1 MLFSHFPSVELSGK
15 LPKWENSIPT
25 SQYPTVD
32 TNRHFRFDSLAFWH
46 IWHSGVTESCAA
58 ATIGKAMQCHGLIQF
73 VLFQS
78 FSIYFSLPPL
88 FESSS
93 TTQQGRKFSVR
104 SAGDGSKANQ
114 CSAGYEGLNCGLCV
128 FGYFPVTWR
137 KDQLIETIERYWE
150 SMSNEVVRRFQKKCM
165 SCKNF
170 ERLCKVQDFQHYC
183 LIYMFIIL
191 EFGGILT
198 LDFATLCDHIIQN
211 YIYT

>member
-1 MLFSHFPSVELSGK
+1 MRKQHPNIPVSYSRHKSAFPFRFFGILAYLAQRCDRK
-15 LPKWENSIPT
+15 LCRCNHWQGHAMP
-25 SQYPTVD
+25 
-32 TNRHFRFDSLAFWH
+32 RFDS
-46 IWHSGVTESCAA
+46 VC
-58 ATIGKAMQCHGLIQF
+58 TISIIF
-73 VLFQS
+73 NLFQFTTIS
-78 FSIYFSLPPL
+78 
-88 FESSS
+88 ESSS
-93 TTQQGRKFSVR
+93 TTQHGRKFSVR

-137 KDQLIETIERYWE
+137 KDQLIQTIERYWE

-170 ERLCKVQDFQHYC
+170 ARLCKVQDFQHYC

>member
-1 MLFSHFPSVELSGK
+1 MRKQHPNIPVSYSRHKSAFPFRFFGILAYLAQRCDRK
-15 LPKWENSIPT
+15 LCRCNHWQGHAMP
-25 SQYPTVD
+25 
-32 TNRHFRFDSLAFWH
+32 RFDS
-46 IWHSGVTESCAA
+46 VC
-58 ATIGKAMQCHGLIQF
+58 TISIIF
-73 VLFQS
+73 NLFQCTTIS
-78 FSIYFSLPPL
+78 
-88 FESSS
+88 ESSS
-93 TTQQGRKFSVR
+93 TTQHGRKFSVR

-137 KDQLIETIERYWE
+137 KDQLIQTIE
-150 SMSNEVVRRFQKKCM
+150 S
-165 SCKNF
+165 
-170 ERLCKVQDFQHYC
+170 KVQDFQHYC